1 MRRKSTEQK
10 LLSARKLTGE
20 KAGCHELFL
29 YITPW
34 LGAIIHCSS
43 CFLFFFGTKPELHP
57 AVWSNVVLKKRE
69 VWIFFSNSQLNLFP
83 YNKYMDKNV
92 GYS

>member
-10 LLSARKLTGE
+10 LLAARELTGE

-34 LGAIIHCSS
+34 LGAIIQCSS
-43 CFLFFFGTKPELHP
+43 FFFFFFFGTKPELHP
-57 AVWSNVVLKKRE
+57 AVWSNVVLKTRE
-69 VWIFFSNSQLNLFP
+69 VWIF
-83 YNKYMDKNV
+83 
-92 GYS
+92 